1 MMLLTLLLF
10 LFPASTNA
18 SAALV
23 VSPSSPDATN
33 AAAAMRTSPAAHNAV
48 PFHAV
53 NNYAPSAVVPVPV
66 ASKSAADAASA
77 GVPVSSALK
86 TRRGRPR

>member
-1 MMLLTLLLF
+1 MM
-10 LFPASTNA
+10 
-18 SAALV
+18 

-33 AAAAMRTSPAAHNAV
+33 AAAATRISPAAPDAV

-66 ASKSAADAASA
+66 ATKSAADAASA
-77 GVPVSSALK
+77 GVPVSAALK